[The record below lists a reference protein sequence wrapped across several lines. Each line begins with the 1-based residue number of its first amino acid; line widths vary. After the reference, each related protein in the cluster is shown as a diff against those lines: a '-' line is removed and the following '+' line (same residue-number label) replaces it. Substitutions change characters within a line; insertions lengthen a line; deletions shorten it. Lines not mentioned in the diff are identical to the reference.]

1 MLSAPLRSSGEKSIH
16 LLKGGDLVVAG
27 YASVEVVDKQG
38 DKITKEALKDAFA
51 KYMGDEK
58 YRNVQLAHSNIQVGE
73 VIPSYTDSEGRL
85 WKSEVDDVGMF
96 VVVALRDDI
105 EKAKE
110 VAAEIRKGS
119 LRGFSIGGQAFKRVR
134 KSDAEH
140 GDYQEISK
148 LELHEITICE
158 RGINPEATFRILK
171 HDIENKEVSKM
182 TDEND
187 MMTQMTDVL
196 SRLEGRL
203 DAMEKG
209 EMPPGLKEH
218 MADKKGK
225 DEDKKDDAEDAE
237 SKDESKK
244 SEEYSDVITSEY
256 LDWMEGTLKSA
267 GVDIEGA
274 RAHFDG
280 LEKANLGST
289 PEAIGDGADY
299 FAGQVKGRAQEGGK
313 PSTNALGKTT
323 GSGKVEKG
331 DFLTPD
337 MVGTADVEAAYE
349 VYKAAMA
356 ETELRSSL
364 ETEFANRYA
373 AERQAEI
380 AKSEVLEFDARGPLD
395 EITKAISALG
405 ERIDSLTAPA
415 ESGTT
420 IAKSET
426 SVPAIDVPSTEDLGN
441 MSWDEVHNLANSAFR
456 SV

>member
-1 MLSAPLRSSGEKSIH
+1 MPPAL
-16 LLKGGDLVVAG
+16 
-27 YASVEVVDKQG
+27 
-38 DKITKEALKDAFA
+38 KEAID
-51 KYMGDEK
+51 
-58 YRNVQLAHSNIQVGE
+58 
-73 VIPSYTDSEGRL
+73 
-85 WKSEVDDVGMF
+85 
-96 VVVALRDDI
+96 
-105 EKAKE
+105 
-110 VAAEIRKGS
+110 
-119 LRGFSIGGQAFKRVR
+119 
-134 KSDAEH
+134 
-140 GDYQEISK
+140 
-148 LELHEITICE
+148 
-158 RGINPEATFRILK
+158 
-171 HDIENKEVSKM
+171 
-182 TDEND
+182 
-187 MMTQMTDVL
+187 
-196 SRLEGRL
+196 
-203 DAMEKG
+203 
-209 EMPPGLKEH
+209 
-218 MADKKGK
+218 DKKGK
-225 DEDKKDDAEDAE
+225 DEDKKDDAAAE

-244 SEEYSDVITSEY
+244 SDEYSDVITSEY

-313 PSTNALGKTT
+313 PSTNAVGKTT

-364 ETEFANRYA
+364 EAQFADRYA
-373 AERQAEI
+373 TERDAEI
-380 AKSEVLEFDARGPLD
+380 TKNEVLEFDARGPLD
-395 EITKAISALG
+395 EITKAIGALG
-405 ERIDSLTAPA
+405 ERIDAITATA